1 MSVNPETMF
10 SDQQLAFVDIETTG
24 SRITR
29 DRITEIAIVYT
40 EAGQQQPQIFHTLLN
55 PNTIIPTFIQT
66 FTGISNQM
74 VREAPQ
80 FNDEIAD
87 QLTAIFKKR
96 IFIAHNVRFDYGFIK
111 AAFKRLGRTFHPQQL
126 CTVKLSRQ
134 LYPEHRHHGL
144 DKIIARHHIDMQNRH
159 RAFADARAIYDFW
172 QQLKHNFP
180 AEVLYQACKTIM
192 QRPSLP
198 AYLNSDA
205 MNNISD
211 DYGVY
216 LIYGDNDLPL
226 YIGKSKQV
234 KTRLLSHFGQ
244 DVHNSKEMSL
254 SQQAK
259 KIDVIPCSGEL
270 DALLTESAQIKQCQ
284 PILNR
289 RLRQQKD
296 LFSFQLSANAYGYH
310 TLTIVPMRYVQFN
323 QQQRYYGLFHSK
335 SNAQKAIKNTINNTD
350 LCLQTLGIE
359 KGSSNRPCFR
369 HQLHQCSGAC
379 VKKITADMH
388 NLKLALALQKIKL
401 AVWPFANYA
410 YVKER
415 HKYHI
420 FHHWIYLGS
429 ASNADELHTILSQ
442 PQGQLDRDVY
452 QIIQQHKHHLQA
464 LNPAHVCLG

>member
-1 MSVNPETMF
+1 ML

-24 SRITR
+24 GRTTS
-29 DRITEIAIVYT
+29 DRITEIAVVYT
-40 EAGQQQPQIFHTLLN
+40 EVGQQQPQVFHTLLN
-55 PNTIIPTFIQT
+55 PNTSIPPFIQAL
-66 FTGISNQM
+66 TGISNQM
-74 VREAPQ
+74 VEQAPH

-87 QLTAIFKKR
+87 QLSAIFKGR
-96 IFIAHNVRFDYGFIK
+96 IFAAHNVRFDYGFIK
-111 AAFKRLGRTFHPQQL
+111 AAFKRLGRTFNPQQL

-134 LYPEHRHHGL
+134 LYPEHKHHGL
-144 DKIIARHHIDMQNRH
+144 DKIIARHNIDMHNRH

-180 AEVLYQACKTIM
+180 ADILHQACKTIM

-198 AYLNSDA
+198 AHLNNDILK
-205 MNNISD
+205 NISD

-270 DALLTESAQIKQCQ
+270 DALLTESAQIKQRQ

-289 RLRQQKD
+289 RLRRQKD
-296 LFSFQLSANAYGYH
+296 LFSFQLSTNTHGYD
-310 TLTIVPMRYVQFN
+310 TLNIVPMHQVQFN

-335 SNAQKAIKNTINNTD
+335 SDAQKAIKNTISNTD

-379 VKKITADMH
+379 INKITATTH

-401 AVWPFANYA
+401 ADWPFTSYA
-410 YVKER
+410 YIKEQQ
-415 HKYHI
+415 KYHI
-420 FHHWIYLGS
+420 FHQWIYLGS
-429 ASNADELHTILSQ
+429 ASNNDQLHTILSQ
-442 PQGQLDRDVY
+442 PQGQLDRDIY
-452 QIIQQHKHHLQA
+452 QIIQQHKHRLQA
-464 LNPAHVCLG
+464 LNPTHVCPD

>member
-1 MSVNPETMF
+1 MF

-24 SRITR
+24 GRATR
-29 DRITEIAIVYT
+29 DRITEIAVVYT
-40 EAGQQQPQIFHTLLN
+40 EAGQQQPQVFQTLIN
-55 PNTIIPTFIQT
+55 PNTIIPAFIQT
-66 FTGISNQM
+66 LTGITNQM
-74 VREAPQ
+74 VQQAPI
-80 FNDEIAD
+80 FDNEIAD
-87 QLTAIFKKR
+87 QLTTIFRNR
-96 IFIAHNVRFDYGFIK
+96 IFVAHNVRFDYGFIK
-111 AAFKRLGRTFHPQQL
+111 AAFKRLGRTFNPQQL

-134 LYPEHRHHGL
+134 LYPQHKYHGL
-144 DKIIARHHIDMQNRH
+144 DKIIARHNIDMHNRH

-180 AEVLYQACKTIM
+180 AETLHQVCKNIM

-198 AYLNSDA
+198 AHLDNDA
-205 MNNISD
+205 LKNISD

-234 KTRLLSHFGQ
+234 KTRLMSHFSK

-270 DALLTESAQIKQCQ
+270 DALLTESAEIKQRQ

-289 RLRQQKD
+289 HLRRKKD
-296 LFSFQLSANAYGYH
+296 LFSFRLSTNSHGYH
-310 TLTIVPMRYVQFN
+310 TLSIVSMHQVQFN
-323 QQQRYYGLFHSK
+323 QHQQYFGLYHSK
-335 SNAQKAIKNTINNTD
+335 SDAQKTIKNTINNTD

-379 VKKITADMH
+379 VNKISADMH

-401 AVWPFANYA
+401 ATWPFNSYA
-410 YVKER
+410 YVKEQ

-420 FHHWIYLGS
+420 FLHWVYLGS
-429 ASNADELHTILSQ
+429 ASNADDLQAILSQ

-452 QIIQQHKHHLQA
+452 QIIKQHKHRLQA
-464 LNPAHVCLG
+464 LDPAHVCLD

>member
-1 MSVNPETMF
+1 ML

-24 SRITR
+24 GRTTS
-29 DRITEIAIVYT
+29 DRITEIAVVYT
-40 EAGQQQPQIFHTLLN
+40 EAGQQQPQVFHTLLN
-55 PNTIIPTFIQT
+55 PNTSIPPFIQAL
-66 FTGISNQM
+66 TGISNQM
-74 VREAPQ
+74 VEQAPH

-87 QLTAIFKKR
+87 QLSAIFKGR
-96 IFIAHNVRFDYGFIK
+96 IFAAHNVRFDYGFIK
-111 AAFKRLGRTFHPQQL
+111 AAFKRLGRTFNTQQL

-134 LYPEHRHHGL
+134 LYPEHKHHGL
-144 DKIIARHHIDMQNRH
+144 DKIIARHNIDMHNRH

-180 AEVLYQACKTIM
+180 ADILHQACKTIM

-198 AYLNSDA
+198 AHLNNDILK
-205 MNNISD
+205 NISD

-270 DALLTESAQIKQCQ
+270 DALLTESAQIKQRQ

-289 RLRQQKD
+289 RLRRQKD
-296 LFSFQLSANAYGYH
+296 LFSFQLSTNTHGYD
-310 TLTIVPMRYVQFN
+310 TLNIVPMHHVHFN

-335 SNAQKAIKNTINNTD
+335 SDAQKAIKSTISNTD

-359 KGSSNRPCFR
+359 KGSNNRPCFR

-379 VKKITADMH
+379 INKITATTH

-401 AVWPFANYA
+401 ADWPFTSYA
-410 YVKER
+410 YIKEQQ
-415 HKYHI
+415 KYHI
-420 FHHWIYLGS
+420 FHQWIYLGS
-429 ASNADELHTILSQ
+429 ASNNDQLHTILSQ

-452 QIIQQHKHHLQA
+452 QIIQQHKHRLQA
-464 LNPAHVCLG
+464 LNPTHVCPD

>member
-1 MSVNPETMF
+1 ML

-24 SRITR
+24 GRTTS
-29 DRITEIAIVYT
+29 DRITEIAVVYT
-40 EAGQQQPQIFHTLLN
+40 EVGQQQPQVFHTLLN
-55 PNTIIPTFIQT
+55 PNTSIPPFIQAL
-66 FTGISNQM
+66 TGISNQM
-74 VREAPQ
+74 VEQAPH

-87 QLTAIFKKR
+87 QLSAIFKGR
-96 IFIAHNVRFDYGFIK
+96 IFAAHNVRFDYGFIK
-111 AAFKRLGRTFHPQQL
+111 AAFKRLGRTFNPQQL

-134 LYPEHRHHGL
+134 LYPEHKHHGL
-144 DKIIARHHIDMQNRH
+144 DKIIARHNIDMHNRH

-180 AEVLYQACKTIM
+180 ADILHQACKTIM

-198 AYLNSDA
+198 AHLNNDILK
-205 MNNISD
+205 NISD

-234 KTRLLSHFGQ
+234 KTRLLSHFSQ

-270 DALLTESAQIKQCQ
+270 DALLTESAQIKQRQ

-289 RLRQQKD
+289 RLRRQKD
-296 LFSFQLSANAYGYH
+296 LFSFQLSTNTHGYD
-310 TLTIVPMRYVQFN
+310 TLNIVPMHQVQFN

-335 SNAQKAIKNTINNTD
+335 SDAQKAIKSTISNTD

-379 VKKITADMH
+379 INKITATTH

-401 AVWPFANYA
+401 ADWPFTSYA
-410 YVKER
+410 YIKEQQ
-415 HKYHI
+415 KYHI
-420 FHHWIYLGS
+420 FHQWIYLGS
-429 ASNADELHTILSQ
+429 ASNNDQLHTILSQ
-442 PQGQLDRDVY
+442 PQGLLDRDIY
-452 QIIQQHKHHLQA
+452 QIIQQHKHRLQA
-464 LNPAHVCLG
+464 LNPTHVCPD

>member
-1 MSVNPETMF
+1 ML

-24 SRITR
+24 GRTTS
-29 DRITEIAIVYT
+29 DRITEIAVVYT

-55 PNTIIPTFIQT
+55 PNTSIPPFIQAL
-66 FTGISNQM
+66 TGISNQM
-74 VREAPQ
+74 VEQAPH

-87 QLTAIFKKR
+87 QLSAIFKGR
-96 IFIAHNVRFDYGFIK
+96 IFAAHNVRFDYGFIK
-111 AAFKRLGRTFHPQQL
+111 AAFKRLGRTFNPQQL

-134 LYPEHRHHGL
+134 LYPEHKHHGL
-144 DKIIARHHIDMQNRH
+144 DKIIARHNIDMHNRH

-180 AEVLYQACKTIM
+180 ADILHQACKTIM

-198 AYLNSDA
+198 AHLNNDILK
-205 MNNISD
+205 NISD

-270 DALLTESAQIKQCQ
+270 DALLTESAQIKQRQ

-289 RLRQQKD
+289 RLRRQKD
-296 LFSFQLSANAYGYH
+296 LFSFQLSTNTHGYD
-310 TLTIVPMRYVQFN
+310 TLNIVPMHQVQFN

-335 SNAQKAIKNTINNTD
+335 SDAQKAIKSTISNTD

-379 VKKITADMH
+379 INKITATTH

-401 AVWPFANYA
+401 ADWPFTSYA
-410 YVKER
+410 YIKEQQ
-415 HKYHI
+415 KYHI
-420 FHHWIYLGS
+420 FHQWIYLGS
-429 ASNADELHTILSQ
+429 ASNNDQLHTILSQ
-442 PQGQLDRDVY
+442 PQGQLDRDIY
-452 QIIQQHKHHLQA
+452 QIIQQHKHRLQA
-464 LNPAHVCLG
+464 LNPTHVCPD

>member
-1 MSVNPETMF
+1 ML

-24 SRITR
+24 GRTTS
-29 DRITEIAIVYT
+29 DRITEIAVVYT
-40 EAGQQQPQIFHTLLN
+40 EAGQQQPQVFHTLLN
-55 PNTIIPTFIQT
+55 PNTSIPPFIQAL
-66 FTGISNQM
+66 TGISNQM
-74 VREAPQ
+74 VEQAPH

-87 QLTAIFKKR
+87 QLSAIFKGR
-96 IFIAHNVRFDYGFIK
+96 IFAAHNVRFDYGFIK
-111 AAFKRLGRTFHPQQL
+111 AAFKRLGRTFNPQQL

-134 LYPEHRHHGL
+134 LYPEHKHHGL
-144 DKIIARHHIDMQNRH
+144 DKIIARHNIDMHNRH

-180 AEVLYQACKTIM
+180 ADILHQACKTIM

-198 AYLNSDA
+198 THLNNDILK
-205 MNNISD
+205 NISD

-270 DALLTESAQIKQCQ
+270 DALLTESAQIKQRQ

-289 RLRQQKD
+289 RLRRQKD
-296 LFSFQLSANAYGYH
+296 LFSFQISTNTHGYD
-310 TLTIVPMRYVQFN
+310 TLNIVPMHHVQFN

-335 SNAQKAIKNTINNTD
+335 SDAQKAIKSIISNTD

-379 VKKITADMH
+379 INKITATTH

-401 AVWPFANYA
+401 ADWPFTSYA
-410 YVKER
+410 YIKEQQ
-415 HKYHI
+415 KYHI
-420 FHHWIYLGS
+420 FHQWIYLGS
-429 ASNADELHTILSQ
+429 ASNNDQLHTILSQ
-442 PQGQLDRDVY
+442 PQGQLDRDIY
-452 QIIQQHKHHLQA
+452 QIIQQHKHRLQA
-464 LNPAHVCLG
+464 LNPTHVCPD

>member
-1 MSVNPETMF
+1 ML

-24 SRITR
+24 GRTTS
-29 DRITEIAIVYT
+29 DRITEIAVVYT
-40 EAGQQQPQIFHTLLN
+40 EAGQQQPQVFHTLLN
-55 PNTIIPTFIQT
+55 PNTSIPPFIQAL
-66 FTGISNQM
+66 TGISNQM
-74 VREAPQ
+74 VEQAPH

-87 QLTAIFKKR
+87 QLSAIFKGR
-96 IFIAHNVRFDYGFIK
+96 IFAAHNVRFDYGFIK
-111 AAFKRLGRTFHPQQL
+111 AAFKRLGRTFNTQQL

-134 LYPEHRHHGL
+134 LYPEHKHHGL
-144 DKIIARHHIDMQNRH
+144 DKIIGRHNIDMHNRH

-180 AEVLYQACKTIM
+180 ADILHQACKTIM

-198 AYLNSDA
+198 AHLNNDILK
-205 MNNISD
+205 NISD

-270 DALLTESAQIKQCQ
+270 DALLTESAQIKQRQ

-289 RLRQQKD
+289 RLRRQKD
-296 LFSFQLSANAYGYH
+296 LFSFQLSTNTHGYD
-310 TLTIVPMRYVQFN
+310 TLNIVPMHHVHFN

-335 SNAQKAIKNTINNTD
+335 SDAQKAIKSTISNTD

-359 KGSSNRPCFR
+359 KGSNNRPCFR

-379 VKKITADMH
+379 INKITATTH

-401 AVWPFANYA
+401 ADWPFTSYA
-410 YVKER
+410 YIKEQQ
-415 HKYHI
+415 KYHI
-420 FHHWIYLGS
+420 FHQWIYLGS
-429 ASNADELHTILSQ
+429 ASNNDQLHTILSQ

-452 QIIQQHKHHLQA
+452 QIIQQHKHRLQA
-464 LNPAHVCLG
+464 LNPTHVCPD

>member
-1 MSVNPETMF
+1 ML
-10 SDQQLAFVDIETTG
+10 SDQQFAFVDIETTG
-24 SRITR
+24 GRTTS
-29 DRITEIAIVYT
+29 DRITEIAVVYT
-40 EAGQQQPQIFHTLLN
+40 EAGQQQPQVFHTLLN
-55 PNTIIPTFIQT
+55 PNTSIPPFIQAL
-66 FTGISNQM
+66 TGISNQM
-74 VREAPQ
+74 VEQAPH

-87 QLTAIFKKR
+87 QLSAIFKGR
-96 IFIAHNVRFDYGFIK
+96 IFAAHNVRFDYGFIK
-111 AAFKRLGRTFHPQQL
+111 AAFKRLGRTFNPQQL

-134 LYPEHRHHGL
+134 LYPEHKHHGL
-144 DKIIARHHIDMQNRH
+144 DKIIARHNIDMHNRH

-180 AEVLYQACKTIM
+180 ADILYQACKTIM

-198 AYLNSDA
+198 AHLNNDILK
-205 MNNISD
+205 NISD

-270 DALLTESAQIKQCQ
+270 DALLTESAQIKQRQ

-289 RLRQQKD
+289 RLRRQKD
-296 LFSFQLSANAYGYH
+296 LFSFQLSTNTHGYD
-310 TLTIVPMRYVQFN
+310 TLNIVPMHQVQFN

-335 SNAQKAIKNTINNTD
+335 SDAQKAIKNTISNTD

-379 VKKITADMH
+379 INKITATTH

-401 AVWPFANYA
+401 ADWPFTSYA
-410 YVKER
+410 YIKEQQ
-415 HKYHI
+415 KYHI
-420 FHHWIYLGS
+420 FHQWIYLGS
-429 ASNADELHTILSQ
+429 ASNNDQLHTILSQ
-442 PQGQLDRDVY
+442 PQGQLDRDIY
-452 QIIQQHKHHLQA
+452 QIIQQHKHRLQA
-464 LNPAHVCLG
+464 LNPTHVCPD

>member
-1 MSVNPETMF
+1 MF

-24 SRITR
+24 GRATR
-29 DRITEIAIVYT
+29 DRITEIAVVYT
-40 EAGQQQPQIFHTLLN
+40 EAGQQQPQLFHTLLN
-55 PNTIIPTFIQT
+55 PGINISPFIQAL
-66 FTGISNQM
+66 TGISNQM
-74 VREAPQ
+74 VQQAPC

-87 QLTAIFKKR
+87 QLAAIFKDR
-96 IFIAHNVRFDYGFIK
+96 IFVAHNVRFDYGFIK
-111 AAFKRLGRTFHPQQL
+111 AAFKRLGKTFNPQQL

-134 LYPEHRHHGL
+134 LYPEHKHHGL
-144 DKIIARHHIDMQNRH
+144 DKIIARHNIDMHNRH

-180 AEVLYQACKTIM
+180 ADTLHQVCKTIM

-198 AYLNSDA
+198 AHLNSDILK
-205 MNNISD
+205 NIRD

-226 YIGKSKQV
+226 YIGKSKRV
-234 KTRLLSHFGQ
+234 KTRLLSHFSQ

-270 DALLTESAQIKQCQ
+270 DALLTESAQIKQQQ

-289 RLRQQKD
+289 RLRRKKD
-296 LFSFQLSANAYGYH
+296 LFSFQLSTNAHGYH
-310 TLTIVPMRYVQFN
+310 TLKIVTMRHVQFS
-323 QQQRYYGLFHSK
+323 QQHHYYGLFHTK
-335 SNAQKAIKNTINNTD
+335 SDAHKAIKSTIHKTD

-379 VKKITADMH
+379 VNKITADMH
-388 NLKLALALQKIKL
+388 NLKLALALQNIKL
-401 AVWPFANYA
+401 TAWPFNHYA
-410 YVKER
+410 YVQER
-415 HKYHI
+415 QKYHI
-420 FHHWIYLGS
+420 FHHWVYLGS
-429 ASNADELHTILSQ
+429 ASNADELHTILNQ

-452 QIIQQHKHHLQA
+452 QIIKQHKHRLQA
-464 LNPAHVCLG
+464 LDHTYVCPD

>member
-1 MSVNPETMF
+1 ML

-24 SRITR
+24 GRTTS
-29 DRITEIAIVYT
+29 DRITEIAVVYT
-40 EAGQQQPQIFHTLLN
+40 EAGQQQPQVFHTLLN
-55 PNTIIPTFIQT
+55 PNTSIPPFIQAL
-66 FTGISNQM
+66 TGISNQM
-74 VREAPQ
+74 VEQAPH

-87 QLTAIFKKR
+87 QLSAIFKGR
-96 IFIAHNVRFDYGFIK
+96 IFAAHNVRFDYGFIK
-111 AAFKRLGRTFHPQQL
+111 AAFKRLGRTFNPQQL

-134 LYPEHRHHGL
+134 LYPEHKHHGL
-144 DKIIARHHIDMQNRH
+144 DKIIARHNIDMHNRH

-180 AEVLYQACKTIM
+180 ADILHQACKTIM

-198 AYLNSDA
+198 AHLNNDILK
-205 MNNISD
+205 NISD

-270 DALLTESAQIKQCQ
+270 DALLTESAQIKQRQ

-289 RLRQQKD
+289 RLRRQKD
-296 LFSFQLSANAYGYH
+296 LFSFQISTNTHGYD
-310 TLTIVPMRYVQFN
+310 TLNIVPMHHVQFN

-335 SNAQKAIKNTINNTD
+335 SDAQKAIKSIISNTD

-379 VKKITADMH
+379 INKITATTH

-401 AVWPFANYA
+401 ADWPFTSYA
-410 YVKER
+410 YIKEQQ
-415 HKYHI
+415 KYHI
-420 FHHWIYLGS
+420 FHQWIYLGS
-429 ASNADELHTILSQ
+429 ASNNDQLHTILSQ
-442 PQGQLDRDVY
+442 PQGQLDRDIY
-452 QIIQQHKHHLQA
+452 QIIQQHKHRLQA
-464 LNPAHVCLG
+464 LNPTHVCPD

>member
-1 MSVNPETMF
+1 ML

-24 SRITR
+24 GRTTS
-29 DRITEIAIVYT
+29 DRITEIAVVYT
-40 EAGQQQPQIFHTLLN
+40 EVGQQQPQVFHTLLN
-55 PNTIIPTFIQT
+55 PNTSIPPFIQAL
-66 FTGISNQM
+66 TGISNQM
-74 VREAPQ
+74 VEQAPH

-87 QLTAIFKKR
+87 QLSAIFKGR
-96 IFIAHNVRFDYGFIK
+96 IFAAHNVRFDYGFIK
-111 AAFKRLGRTFHPQQL
+111 AAFKRLGRTFNPQQL

-134 LYPEHRHHGL
+134 LYPEHKHHGL
-144 DKIIARHHIDMQNRH
+144 DKIIARHNIDMHNRH

-180 AEVLYQACKTIM
+180 ADILHQACKTIM

-198 AYLNSDA
+198 AHLNNDILK
-205 MNNISD
+205 NISD

-270 DALLTESAQIKQCQ
+270 DALLTESAQIKQRQ

-289 RLRQQKD
+289 RLRRQKD
-296 LFSFQLSANAYGYH
+296 LFSFQLSTNTHGYD
-310 TLTIVPMRYVQFN
+310 TLNIVPMHHVQFN

-335 SNAQKAIKNTINNTD
+335 SDAQKAIKNTISNTD

-379 VKKITADMH
+379 INKITATTH

-401 AVWPFANYA
+401 ADWPFTSYA
-410 YVKER
+410 YIKEQQ
-415 HKYHI
+415 KYHI
-420 FHHWIYLGS
+420 FHQWIYLGS
-429 ASNADELHTILSQ
+429 ASNNDQLHTILSQ
-442 PQGQLDRDVY
+442 PQGQLDRDIY
-452 QIIQQHKHHLQA
+452 QIIQQHKHRLQA
-464 LNPAHVCLG
+464 LNPTHVCPD

>member
-1 MSVNPETMF
+1 ML

-24 SRITR
+24 GRTTS
-29 DRITEIAIVYT
+29 DRITEIAVVYT
-40 EAGQQQPQIFHTLLN
+40 EAGQQQPQVFHTLLN
-55 PNTIIPTFIQT
+55 PNTSIPPFIQAL
-66 FTGISNQM
+66 TGISNQM
-74 VREAPQ
+74 VEQAPH

-87 QLTAIFKKR
+87 QLSAIFKGR
-96 IFIAHNVRFDYGFIK
+96 IFAAHNVRFDYGFIK
-111 AAFKRLGRTFHPQQL
+111 AAFKRLGRTFNPQQL

-134 LYPEHRHHGL
+134 LYPEHKHHGL
-144 DKIIARHHIDMQNRH
+144 DKIIARHNIDMHNRH

-180 AEVLYQACKTIM
+180 TDILYQACKTIM

-198 AYLNSDA
+198 AHLNNDILK
-205 MNNISD
+205 NISD

-270 DALLTESAQIKQCQ
+270 DALLTESAQIKQRQ

-289 RLRQQKD
+289 RLRRQKD
-296 LFSFQLSANAYGYH
+296 LFSFQLSTNTHGYD
-310 TLTIVPMRYVQFN
+310 TLNIVPMHQVQFN

-335 SNAQKAIKNTINNTD
+335 SDAQKAIKNTISNTD

-379 VKKITADMH
+379 INKITATTH

-401 AVWPFANYA
+401 ADWPFTSYA
-410 YVKER
+410 YIKEQQ
-415 HKYHI
+415 KYHI
-420 FHHWIYLGS
+420 FHQWIYLGS
-429 ASNADELHTILSQ
+429 ASNNDQLHTILSQ
-442 PQGQLDRDVY
+442 PQGQLDRDIY
-452 QIIQQHKHHLQA
+452 QIIQQHKHRLQA
-464 LNPAHVCLG
+464 LNPTHVCPD

>member
-1 MSVNPETMF
+1 ML

-24 SRITR
+24 GRTTS
-29 DRITEIAIVYT
+29 DRITEIAVVYT
-40 EAGQQQPQIFHTLLN
+40 EAGQQQPQVFHTLLN
-55 PNTIIPTFIQT
+55 PNTSIPPFIQAL
-66 FTGISNQM
+66 TGISNQM
-74 VREAPQ
+74 VEQAPH

-87 QLTAIFKKR
+87 QLSAIFKGR
-96 IFIAHNVRFDYGFIK
+96 IFAAHNVRFDYGFIK
-111 AAFKRLGRTFHPQQL
+111 AAFKRLGRTFNPQQL

-134 LYPEHRHHGL
+134 LYPEHKHHGL
-144 DKIIARHHIDMQNRH
+144 DKIIARHNIDMHNRH

-180 AEVLYQACKTIM
+180 ADILHQACKTIM

-198 AYLNSDA
+198 THLNNDILK
-205 MNNISD
+205 NISD

-270 DALLTESAQIKQCQ
+270 DALLTESAQIKQRQ

-289 RLRQQKD
+289 RLRRQKD
-296 LFSFQLSANAYGYH
+296 LFSFQLSTNTHGYD
-310 TLTIVPMRYVQFN
+310 TLNIVPMHHVQFN

-335 SNAQKAIKNTINNTD
+335 SDAQKAIKSTISNTD

-379 VKKITADMH
+379 INKITATTH

-401 AVWPFANYA
+401 ADWPFTSYA
-410 YVKER
+410 YIKEQQ
-415 HKYHI
+415 KYHI
-420 FHHWIYLGS
+420 FHQWIYLGS
-429 ASNADELHTILSQ
+429 ANNNDQLHTILSQ
-442 PQGQLDRDVY
+442 PQGQLDRDIY
-452 QIIQQHKHHLQA
+452 QIIQQHKHRLQA
-464 LNPAHVCLG
+464 LNPTHVCPD

>member
-1 MSVNPETMF
+1 ML

-24 SRITR
+24 GRTTS
-29 DRITEIAIVYT
+29 DRITEIAVVYT

-55 PNTIIPTFIQT
+55 PNTSIPPFIQAL
-66 FTGISNQM
+66 TGISNQM
-74 VREAPQ
+74 VEQAPH

-87 QLTAIFKKR
+87 QLSAIFKGR
-96 IFIAHNVRFDYGFIK
+96 IFAAHNVRFDYGFIK
-111 AAFKRLGRTFHPQQL
+111 AAFKRLGRTFNPQQL

-134 LYPEHRHHGL
+134 LYPEHKHHGL
-144 DKIIARHHIDMQNRH
+144 DKIIARHNIDMHNRH

-180 AEVLYQACKTIM
+180 ADILHQACKTIM

-198 AYLNSDA
+198 AHLNNDILK
-205 MNNISD
+205 NISD

-270 DALLTESAQIKQCQ
+270 DALLTESAQIKQRQ

-289 RLRQQKD
+289 RLRRQKD
-296 LFSFQLSANAYGYH
+296 LFSFQLSTNTHGYD
-310 TLTIVPMRYVQFN
+310 TLNIVPMHQVQFN

-335 SNAQKAIKNTINNTD
+335 SDAQKAIKSTISNTD

-379 VKKITADMH
+379 INKITATIH

-401 AVWPFANYA
+401 ADWPFTSYA
-410 YVKER
+410 YIKEQQ
-415 HKYHI
+415 KYHI
-420 FHHWIYLGS
+420 FHQWIYLGS
-429 ASNADELHTILSQ
+429 ARNNDQLHTILSQ
-442 PQGQLDRDVY
+442 PQGQLDRDIY
-452 QIIQQHKHHLQA
+452 QIIQQHKHRLQA
-464 LNPAHVCLG
+464 LNPTHVCPD

>member
-1 MSVNPETMF
+1 ML
-10 SDQQLAFVDIETTG
+10 SDQQLAFVDIKTTG
-24 SRITR
+24 GRTTS
-29 DRITEIAIVYT
+29 DRITEIAVVYT
-40 EAGQQQPQIFHTLLN
+40 EVGQQQPQVFHTLLN
-55 PNTIIPTFIQT
+55 PNTSIPPFIQAL
-66 FTGISNQM
+66 TGISNQM
-74 VREAPQ
+74 VEQAPH

-87 QLTAIFKKR
+87 QLSAIFKGR
-96 IFIAHNVRFDYGFIK
+96 IFAAHNVRFDYGFIK
-111 AAFKRLGRTFHPQQL
+111 AAFKRLGRTFNPQQL

-134 LYPEHRHHGL
+134 LYPEHKHHGL
-144 DKIIARHHIDMQNRH
+144 DKIIARHNIDMHNRH

-180 AEVLYQACKTIM
+180 ADILHQACKTIM

-198 AYLNSDA
+198 AHLNNDILK
-205 MNNISD
+205 NISD

-270 DALLTESAQIKQCQ
+270 DALLTESAQIKQRQ

-289 RLRQQKD
+289 RLRRQKD
-296 LFSFQLSANAYGYH
+296 LFSFQLSTNTHGYD
-310 TLTIVPMRYVQFN
+310 TLNIVPMHQVQFN

-335 SNAQKAIKNTINNTD
+335 SDAQKAIKSTISNTD

-379 VKKITADMH
+379 INKITATTH

-401 AVWPFANYA
+401 ADWPFTSYA
-410 YVKER
+410 YIKEQQ
-415 HKYHI
+415 KYHI
-420 FHHWIYLGS
+420 FHQWIYLGS
-429 ASNADELHTILSQ
+429 ASNNDQLHTILSQ
-442 PQGQLDRDVY
+442 PQGQLDRDIY
-452 QIIQQHKHHLQA
+452 QIIQQHKHRLQA
-464 LNPAHVCLG
+464 LNPTHVCPD

>member
-1 MSVNPETMF
+1 ML

-24 SRITR
+24 GRTTS
-29 DRITEIAIVYT
+29 DRITEIAVVYT
-40 EAGQQQPQIFHTLLN
+40 EAGQQQPQVFHTLLN
-55 PNTIIPTFIQT
+55 PNTSIPPFIQAL
-66 FTGISNQM
+66 TGISNQM
-74 VREAPQ
+74 VEQAPH
-80 FNDEIAD
+80 FNDKIAD
-87 QLTAIFKKR
+87 QLSAIFKGR
-96 IFIAHNVRFDYGFIK
+96 IFVAHNVRFDYGFIK
-111 AAFKRLGRTFHPQQL
+111 AAFKRLGRTFNPQQL

-134 LYPEHRHHGL
+134 LYPEHKHHGL
-144 DKIIARHHIDMQNRH
+144 DKIIARHNIDMHNRH

-172 QQLKHNFP
+172 QQLKHNFSTDI
-180 AEVLYQACKTIM
+180 LHQACKTIM

-198 AYLNSDA
+198 AHLNNDILK
-205 MNNISD
+205 NISD

-270 DALLTESAQIKQCQ
+270 DALLTESAQIKQRQ

-289 RLRQQKD
+289 RLRRQKD
-296 LFSFQLSANAYGYH
+296 LFSFQLSTNTHGYD
-310 TLTIVPMRYVQFN
+310 TLNIVPMNHVQFN

-335 SNAQKAIKNTINNTD
+335 SDAQKAIKSTISNTD

-359 KGSSNRPCFR
+359 KGSYNRPCFR

-379 VKKITADMH
+379 INKITATTH

-401 AVWPFANYA
+401 ADWPFTSYA
-410 YVKER
+410 YIKEQQ
-415 HKYHI
+415 KYHI
-420 FHHWIYLGS
+420 FHQWIYLGS
-429 ASNADELHTILSQ
+429 ASNNDQLHTILSQ
-442 PQGQLDRDVY
+442 PQGQLDRDIY
-452 QIIQQHKHHLQA
+452 QIIQQHKHRLQA
-464 LNPAHVCLG
+464 LNPTHVCPD

>member
-1 MSVNPETMF
+1 ML

-24 SRITR
+24 GRTTS
-29 DRITEIAIVYT
+29 DRITEIAVVYT
-40 EAGQQQPQIFHTLLN
+40 EAGQQQPQVFHTLLN
-55 PNTIIPTFIQT
+55 PNTSIPPFIQAL
-66 FTGISNQM
+66 TGISNQM
-74 VREAPQ
+74 VEQAPH

-87 QLTAIFKKR
+87 QLSAIFKGR
-96 IFIAHNVRFDYGFIK
+96 IFAAHNVRFDYGFIK
-111 AAFKRLGRTFHPQQL
+111 AAFKRLGRTFNTQQL

-134 LYPEHRHHGL
+134 LYPEHKHHGL
-144 DKIIARHHIDMQNRH
+144 DKIIARHNIDMHNRH

-180 AEVLYQACKTIM
+180 ADILHQACKTIM

-198 AYLNSDA
+198 AHLNNDILK
-205 MNNISD
+205 NISD

-270 DALLTESAQIKQCQ
+270 DALLTESAQIKQRQ

-289 RLRQQKD
+289 RLRRQKD
-296 LFSFQLSANAYGYH
+296 PFSFQLSTNTHGYD
-310 TLTIVPMRYVQFN
+310 TLNIVPMHHVHFN

-335 SNAQKAIKNTINNTD
+335 SDAQKAIKSTISNTD

-359 KGSSNRPCFR
+359 KGSNNRPCFR

-379 VKKITADMH
+379 INKITATTH

-401 AVWPFANYA
+401 ADWPFTSYA
-410 YVKER
+410 YIKEQQ
-415 HKYHI
+415 KYHI
-420 FHHWIYLGS
+420 FHQWIYLGS
-429 ASNADELHTILSQ
+429 ASNNDQLHTILSQ

-452 QIIQQHKHHLQA
+452 QIIQQHKHRLQA
-464 LNPAHVCLG
+464 LNPTHVCPD

>member
-1 MSVNPETMF
+1 ML

-24 SRITR
+24 GRTTS
-29 DRITEIAIVYT
+29 DRITEIAVVYT
-40 EAGQQQPQIFHTLLN
+40 EAGQQQPQVFHTLLN
-55 PNTIIPTFIQT
+55 PNTSIPPFIQT
-66 FTGISNQM
+66 LTGISNQM
-74 VREAPQ
+74 VEQAPH

-87 QLTAIFKKR
+87 QLSAIFKGR
-96 IFIAHNVRFDYGFIK
+96 IFAAHNVRFDYGFIK
-111 AAFKRLGRTFHPQQL
+111 AAFKRLGRTFNPQQL

-134 LYPEHRHHGL
+134 LYPEHKHHGL
-144 DKIIARHHIDMQNRH
+144 DKIIARHNIDMHNRH

-180 AEVLYQACKTIM
+180 ADILHQACKTIM

-198 AYLNSDA
+198 AHLNNDILK
-205 MNNISD
+205 NISD

-244 DVHNSKEMSL
+244 DVHNNKEMSL

-270 DALLTESAQIKQCQ
+270 DALLTESAQIKQRQ

-289 RLRQQKD
+289 RLRRQKD
-296 LFSFQLSANAYGYH
+296 LFSFQLSTNTHGYD
-310 TLTIVPMRYVQFN
+310 TLNIVPMHHVQFN

-335 SNAQKAIKNTINNTD
+335 SDAQKAIKNTISNTD

-379 VKKITADMH
+379 INKITATTH

-401 AVWPFANYA
+401 ADWPFTSYA
-410 YVKER
+410 YIKEQQ
-415 HKYHI
+415 KYHI
-420 FHHWIYLGS
+420 FHQWIYLGS
-429 ASNADELHTILSQ
+429 ASNNDQLHTILSQ
-442 PQGQLDRDVY
+442 PQGQLDRDIY
-452 QIIQQHKHHLQA
+452 QIIQQHKHRLQA
-464 LNPAHVCLG
+464 LNPTHVCPD

>member
-1 MSVNPETMF
+1 MF
-10 SDQQLAFVDIETTG
+10 PDQQLAFVDIETTG
-24 SRITR
+24 GRTTS
-29 DRITEIAIVYT
+29 DRITEIAVVYT
-40 EAGQQQPQIFHTLLN
+40 ESGQQQPQVFHTLLN
-55 PNTIIPTFIQT
+55 PNTSIPPFIQAL
-66 FTGISNQM
+66 TGISNQM
-74 VREAPQ
+74 VEQAPH

-87 QLTAIFKKR
+87 RLSVIFKER
-96 IFIAHNVRFDYGFIK
+96 IFVAHNVRFDYGFIK
-111 AAFKRLGRTFHPQQL
+111 AAFKRLGRTFNPQQL

-134 LYPEHRHHGL
+134 LYPEHKHHGL
-144 DKIIARHHIDMQNRH
+144 DKIIARHNIDMHNRH

-180 AEVLYQACKTIM
+180 ASTLHQACKTIM

-198 AYLNSDA
+198 AHLNNDVLK
-205 MNNISD
+205 NISD

-270 DALLTESAQIKQCQ
+270 DALLTESAQIKQRQ

-289 RLRQQKD
+289 RLRRQKD
-296 LFSFQLSANAYGYH
+296 LFSFQLSTNTHGYD
-310 TLTIVPMRYVQFN
+310 TLNIVSMRHVQFN

-335 SNAQKAIKNTINNTD
+335 SDAQKAIKSTISNTD

-359 KGSSNRPCFR
+359 KRSSNRPCFR

-379 VKKITADMH
+379 INKITATTH

-401 AVWPFANYA
+401 AAWPFTSYA
-410 YVKER
+410 YIKER
-415 HKYHI
+415 QKYHI
-420 FHHWIYLGS
+420 FHNWIYLGS
-429 ASNADELHTILSQ
+429 ASNSDELHTILSQ

-452 QIIQQHKHHLQA
+452 QIIQQHKHRLQA
-464 LNPAHVCLG
+464 LNPAHVCPD

>member
-1 MSVNPETMF
+1 ML

-24 SRITR
+24 GRTTS
-29 DRITEIAIVYT
+29 DRITEIAVVYT
-40 EAGQQQPQIFHTLLN
+40 EAGQQQPQVFHTLLN
-55 PNTIIPTFIQT
+55 PNTSIPPFIQAL
-66 FTGISNQM
+66 TGISNQM
-74 VREAPQ
+74 VEQAPH

-87 QLTAIFKKR
+87 QLSAIFKGR
-96 IFIAHNVRFDYGFIK
+96 IFAAHNVRFDYGFIK
-111 AAFKRLGRTFHPQQL
+111 AAFKRLGRTFNTQQL

-134 LYPEHRHHGL
+134 LYPEHKHHGL
-144 DKIIARHHIDMQNRH
+144 DKIIARHNIDMHNRH

-180 AEVLYQACKTIM
+180 ADILHQACKTIM
-192 QRPSLP
+192 RRPSLP
-198 AYLNSDA
+198 AHLN
-205 MNNISD
+205 NNILKNISD

-270 DALLTESAQIKQCQ
+270 DALLTESAQIKQRQ

-289 RLRQQKD
+289 RLRRQKD
-296 LFSFQLSANAYGYH
+296 LFSFQLSTNTHGYD
-310 TLTIVPMRYVQFN
+310 TLNIVPMHHVQFN

-335 SNAQKAIKNTINNTD
+335 SDAQKAIKSTISNTD

-359 KGSSNRPCFR
+359 KGSNNRPCFR

-379 VKKITADMH
+379 INKITATTH

-401 AVWPFANYA
+401 ADWPFTSYA
-410 YVKER
+410 YIKEQQ
-415 HKYHI
+415 KYHI
-420 FHHWIYLGS
+420 FHQWIYLGS
-429 ASNADELHTILSQ
+429 ASNNDQLHTILSQ

-452 QIIQQHKHHLQA
+452 QIIQQHKHRLQA
-464 LNPAHVCLG
+464 LNPTHVCPD

>member
-1 MSVNPETMF
+1 ML

-24 SRITR
+24 GRTTS
-29 DRITEIAIVYT
+29 DRITEIAVVYT
-40 EAGQQQPQIFHTLLN
+40 EAGQQQPQVFHTLLN
-55 PNTIIPTFIQT
+55 PNTSIPPFIQAL
-66 FTGISNQM
+66 TGISNQM
-74 VREAPQ
+74 VEQAPH

-87 QLTAIFKKR
+87 QLSAIFKGR
-96 IFIAHNVRFDYGFIK
+96 IFAAHNVRFDYGFIK
-111 AAFKRLGRTFHPQQL
+111 AAFKRLGRTFNPQQL

-134 LYPEHRHHGL
+134 LYPEHKHHGL
-144 DKIIARHHIDMQNRH
+144 DKIIARHNIDMHNRH

-180 AEVLYQACKTIM
+180 ADILHQACKTIM

-198 AYLNSDA
+198 AHLNNDILK
-205 MNNISD
+205 NISD

-234 KTRLLSHFGQ
+234 KTRLLNHFGQ

-270 DALLTESAQIKQCQ
+270 DALLTESAQIKQRQ

-289 RLRQQKD
+289 RLRRQKD
-296 LFSFQLSANAYGYH
+296 LFSFQLSTNTHGYD
-310 TLTIVPMRYVQFN
+310 TLNIVPMHHVQFN

-335 SNAQKAIKNTINNTD
+335 SDAQKAIKNTISNTD

-379 VKKITADMH
+379 INKITATTH

-401 AVWPFANYA
+401 ADWPFTSYA
-410 YVKER
+410 YIKEQQ
-415 HKYHI
+415 KYHI
-420 FHHWIYLGS
+420 FHQWIYLGS
-429 ASNADELHTILSQ
+429 ASNNDQLHTILSQ
-442 PQGQLDRDVY
+442 PQGQLDRDIY
-452 QIIQQHKHHLQA
+452 QIIQQHKHRLQA
-464 LNPAHVCLG
+464 LNPTHVCPD

>member
-1 MSVNPETMF
+1 ML

-24 SRITR
+24 GRTTS
-29 DRITEIAIVYT
+29 DRITEIAVVYT

-55 PNTIIPTFIQT
+55 PNTSIPPFIQAL
-66 FTGISNQM
+66 TGISNQM
-74 VREAPQ
+74 VEQAPH

-87 QLTAIFKKR
+87 QLSAIFKGR
-96 IFIAHNVRFDYGFIK
+96 IFAAHNVRFDYGFIK
-111 AAFKRLGRTFHPQQL
+111 AAFKRLGRTFNPQQL

-134 LYPEHRHHGL
+134 LYPEHKHHGL
-144 DKIIARHHIDMQNRH
+144 DKIIARHNIDMHNRH

-180 AEVLYQACKTIM
+180 ADILHQACKTIM

-198 AYLNSDA
+198 AHLNNDILK
-205 MNNISD
+205 NISD

-270 DALLTESAQIKQCQ
+270 DALLTESAQIKQRQ

-289 RLRQQKD
+289 RLRRQKD
-296 LFSFQLSANAYGYH
+296 LFSFQLSTNTHGYD
-310 TLTIVPMRYVQFN
+310 TLNIVPMHQVQFN

-335 SNAQKAIKNTINNTD
+335 SDAQKAIKNTISNTD

-379 VKKITADMH
+379 INKITATTH

-401 AVWPFANYA
+401 ADWPFTSYA
-410 YVKER
+410 YIKEQQ
-415 HKYHI
+415 KYHI
-420 FHHWIYLGS
+420 FHQWIYLGS
-429 ASNADELHTILSQ
+429 ASNNDQLHTILSQ
-442 PQGQLDRDVY
+442 PQGQLDRDIY
-452 QIIQQHKHHLQA
+452 QIIQQHKHRLQA
-464 LNPAHVCLG
+464 LNPTHVCPD

>member
-1 MSVNPETMF
+1 ML

-24 SRITR
+24 GRTTS
-29 DRITEIAIVYT
+29 DRITEIAVVYT
-40 EAGQQQPQIFHTLLN
+40 EVGQQQPQVFHTLLN
-55 PNTIIPTFIQT
+55 PNTSIPPFIQAL
-66 FTGISNQM
+66 TGISNQM
-74 VREAPQ
+74 VEQAPH

-87 QLTAIFKKR
+87 QLSAIFKGR
-96 IFIAHNVRFDYGFIK
+96 IFAAHNVRFDYGFIK
-111 AAFKRLGRTFHPQQL
+111 AAFKRLGRTFNPQQL

-134 LYPEHRHHGL
+134 LYPEHKHHGL
-144 DKIIARHHIDMQNRH
+144 DKIIARHNIDMHNRH

-180 AEVLYQACKTIM
+180 ADILYQACKTIM

-198 AYLNSDA
+198 AHLNNDILK
-205 MNNISD
+205 NISD

-270 DALLTESAQIKQCQ
+270 DALLTESAQIKQRQ

-289 RLRQQKD
+289 RLRRQKD
-296 LFSFQLSANAYGYH
+296 LFSFQLSTNTHGYD
-310 TLTIVPMRYVQFN
+310 TLNIVPMHQVQFN

-335 SNAQKAIKNTINNTD
+335 SDAQKAIKNTISNTD

-379 VKKITADMH
+379 INKITATTH

-401 AVWPFANYA
+401 ADWPFTSYA
-410 YVKER
+410 YIKEQQ
-415 HKYHI
+415 KYHI
-420 FHHWIYLGS
+420 FHQWIYLGS
-429 ASNADELHTILSQ
+429 ASNNDQLHTILSQ
-442 PQGQLDRDVY
+442 PQGQLDRDIY
-452 QIIQQHKHHLQA
+452 QIIQQHKHRLQA
-464 LNPAHVCLG
+464 LNPTHVCPD

>member
-1 MSVNPETMF
+1 ML

-24 SRITR
+24 GRTTS
-29 DRITEIAIVYT
+29 DRITEIAVVYT
-40 EAGQQQPQIFHTLLN
+40 EAGQQQPQVFHTLLN
-55 PNTIIPTFIQT
+55 PNTSIPPFIQAL
-66 FTGISNQM
+66 TGISNQM
-74 VREAPQ
+74 VEQAPH

-87 QLTAIFKKR
+87 QLSAIFKGR
-96 IFIAHNVRFDYGFIK
+96 IFAAHNVRFDYGFIK
-111 AAFKRLGRTFHPQQL
+111 AAFKRLGRTFNTQQL

-134 LYPEHRHHGL
+134 LYPEHKHHGL
-144 DKIIARHHIDMQNRH
+144 DKIIARHNIDMHNRH

-180 AEVLYQACKTIM
+180 ADILHQACKTIM

-198 AYLNSDA
+198 AHLNNDILK
-205 MNNISD
+205 NISD

-270 DALLTESAQIKQCQ
+270 DALLTESAQIKQRQ

-289 RLRQQKD
+289 RLRRQKD
-296 LFSFQLSANAYGYH
+296 LFSFQLSTNTHGYD
-310 TLTIVPMRYVQFN
+310 TLNIVPMHHVQFN

-335 SNAQKAIKNTINNTD
+335 SDAQKAIKSTISNTD

-359 KGSSNRPCFR
+359 KGSNNRPCFR

-379 VKKITADMH
+379 INKITATTH

-401 AVWPFANYA
+401 ADWPFTSYA
-410 YVKER
+410 YIKEQQ
-415 HKYHI
+415 KYHI
-420 FHHWIYLGS
+420 FHQWIYLGS
-429 ASNADELHTILSQ
+429 ASNNDQLHTILSQ

-452 QIIQQHKHHLQA
+452 QIIQQHKHRLQA
-464 LNPAHVCLG
+464 LNPTHVCPD

>member
-1 MSVNPETMF
+1 MLL
-10 SDQQLAFVDIETTG
+10 DQQLAFVDIETTG
-24 SRITR
+24 GRTTS
-29 DRITEIAIVYT
+29 DRITEIAVVYT
-40 EAGQQQPQIFHTLLN
+40 EAGQQQPQVFHTLLN
-55 PNTIIPTFIQT
+55 PNTSIPPFIQAL
-66 FTGISNQM
+66 TGISNQM
-74 VREAPQ
+74 VEQAPH

-87 QLTAIFKKR
+87 QLSAIFKGR
-96 IFIAHNVRFDYGFIK
+96 IFAAHNVRFDYGFIK
-111 AAFKRLGRTFHPQQL
+111 AAFKRLGRTFNTQQL

-134 LYPEHRHHGL
+134 LYPEHKHHGL
-144 DKIIARHHIDMQNRH
+144 DKIIARHNIDMHNRH

-180 AEVLYQACKTIM
+180 ADILHQACKTIM

-198 AYLNSDA
+198 AHLNNDILK
-205 MNNISD
+205 NISD

-270 DALLTESAQIKQCQ
+270 DALLTESAQIKQRQ

-289 RLRQQKD
+289 RLRRQKD
-296 LFSFQLSANAYGYH
+296 LFSFQLSTNTHGYD
-310 TLTIVPMRYVQFN
+310 TLNIVPMHQVQFN

-335 SNAQKAIKNTINNTD
+335 SDAQKAIKSTISNTD

-379 VKKITADMH
+379 INKITATTH

-401 AVWPFANYA
+401 ADWPFTSYA
-410 YVKER
+410 YIKEQQ
-415 HKYHI
+415 KYHI
-420 FHHWIYLGS
+420 FHQWIYLGS
-429 ASNADELHTILSQ
+429 ASNNDQLHTILSQ
-442 PQGQLDRDVY
+442 PQGQLDRDIY
-452 QIIQQHKHHLQA
+452 QIIQQHKHRLQA
-464 LNPAHVCLG
+464 LNPTHVCPD

>member
-1 MSVNPETMF
+1 ML

-24 SRITR
+24 GRTTS
-29 DRITEIAIVYT
+29 DRITEIAVVYT
-40 EAGQQQPQIFHTLLN
+40 EAGQQQPQVFHTLLN
-55 PNTIIPTFIQT
+55 PNTSIPPFIQAL
-66 FTGISNQM
+66 TGISNQM
-74 VREAPQ
+74 VEQAPH

-87 QLTAIFKKR
+87 QLSAIFKGR
-96 IFIAHNVRFDYGFIK
+96 IFAAHNVRFDYGFIK
-111 AAFKRLGRTFHPQQL
+111 AAFKRLGRTFNTQQL

-134 LYPEHRHHGL
+134 LYPEHKHHGL
-144 DKIIARHHIDMQNRH
+144 DKIIARHNIDMHNRH

-180 AEVLYQACKTIM
+180 ADILHQACKTIM

-198 AYLNSDA
+198 AHLNNDILK
-205 MNNISD
+205 NISD

-270 DALLTESAQIKQCQ
+270 DALLTESAQIKQRQ

-289 RLRQQKD
+289 RLRRQKD
-296 LFSFQLSANAYGYH
+296 LFSFQLSTNTHGYD
-310 TLTIVPMRYVQFN
+310 TLNIVPMHHVHFN

-335 SNAQKAIKNTINNTD
+335 SDAQKAIKSTISNTD

-359 KGSSNRPCFR
+359 KGSNNRPCFR

-379 VKKITADMH
+379 INKITATTH

-401 AVWPFANYA
+401 ADWPFTSYA
-410 YVKER
+410 YIKEQQ
-415 HKYHI
+415 KYHI
-420 FHHWIYLGS
+420 FHQWIYLGS
-429 ASNADELHTILSQ
+429 ASNNDQLYTILSQ

-452 QIIQQHKHHLQA
+452 QIIQQHKHRLQA
-464 LNPAHVCLG
+464 LNPTHVCPD

>member
-1 MSVNPETMF
+1 ML

-24 SRITR
+24 GRTTS
-29 DRITEIAIVYT
+29 DRITEIAVVYT

-55 PNTIIPTFIQT
+55 PNTSIPPFIQAL
-66 FTGISNQM
+66 TGISNQM
-74 VREAPQ
+74 VEQAPH

-87 QLTAIFKKR
+87 QLSAIFKGR
-96 IFIAHNVRFDYGFIK
+96 IFAAHNVRFDYGFIK
-111 AAFKRLGRTFHPQQL
+111 AAFKRLGRTFNPQQL

-134 LYPEHRHHGL
+134 LYPEHKHHGL
-144 DKIIARHHIDMQNRH
+144 DKIIARHNIDMHNRH

-180 AEVLYQACKTIM
+180 ADILHQACKTIM

-198 AYLNSDA
+198 AHLNNDILK
-205 MNNISD
+205 NISD

-270 DALLTESAQIKQCQ
+270 DALLTESAQIKQRQ

-289 RLRQQKD
+289 RLRRQKD
-296 LFSFQLSANAYGYH
+296 LFSFQLSTNTHGYD
-310 TLTIVPMRYVQFN
+310 TLNIVPMHQVQFN

-335 SNAQKAIKNTINNTD
+335 SDAQKAIKSTISNTD

-379 VKKITADMH
+379 INKITATTH

-401 AVWPFANYA
+401 ADWPFTSYA
-410 YVKER
+410 YIKEQQ
-415 HKYHI
+415 KYHI
-420 FHHWIYLGS
+420 FHQWIYLGS
-429 ASNADELHTILSQ
+429 ASNNEQLHTILSQ
-442 PQGQLDRDVY
+442 PQGQLDRDIY
-452 QIIQQHKHHLQA
+452 QIIQQHKHRLQA
-464 LNPAHVCLG
+464 LNPTHVCPD

>member
-1 MSVNPETMF
+1 ML

-24 SRITR
+24 GRTTS
-29 DRITEIAIVYT
+29 DRITEIAVVYT
-40 EAGQQQPQIFHTLLN
+40 EAGQQQPQVFHTLLN
-55 PNTIIPTFIQT
+55 PNTSIPPFIQAL
-66 FTGISNQM
+66 TGISNQM
-74 VREAPQ
+74 VEQAPH

-87 QLTAIFKKR
+87 QLSAIFKGR
-96 IFIAHNVRFDYGFIK
+96 IFAAHNVRFDYGFIK
-111 AAFKRLGRTFHPQQL
+111 AAFKRLGRTFNTQQL

-134 LYPEHRHHGL
+134 LYPEHKHHGL
-144 DKIIARHHIDMQNRH
+144 DKIIARHNIDMHNRH

-180 AEVLYQACKTIM
+180 ADILHHACKTIM

-198 AYLNSDA
+198 AHLNNDILK
-205 MNNISD
+205 NISD

-270 DALLTESAQIKQCQ
+270 DALLTESAQIKQRQ

-289 RLRQQKD
+289 RLRRQKD
-296 LFSFQLSANAYGYH
+296 LFSFQLSTNTHGYD
-310 TLTIVPMRYVQFN
+310 TLNIVPMHHVHFN

-335 SNAQKAIKNTINNTD
+335 SDAQKAIKSTISNTD

-359 KGSSNRPCFR
+359 KGSNNRPCFR

-379 VKKITADMH
+379 INKITATTH

-401 AVWPFANYA
+401 ADWPFTSYA
-410 YVKER
+410 YIKEQQ
-415 HKYHI
+415 KYHI
-420 FHHWIYLGS
+420 FHQWIYLGS
-429 ASNADELHTILSQ
+429 ASNNDQLHTILSQ

-452 QIIQQHKHHLQA
+452 QIIQQHKHRLQA
-464 LNPAHVCLG
+464 LNPTHVCPD

>member
-1 MSVNPETMF
+1 ML

-24 SRITR
+24 GRTTS
-29 DRITEIAIVYT
+29 DRITEIAVVYT
-40 EAGQQQPQIFHTLLN
+40 EAGQQQPQVFHTLLN
-55 PNTIIPTFIQT
+55 PNTSIPPFIQAL
-66 FTGISNQM
+66 TGISNQM
-74 VREAPQ
+74 VEQAPH

-87 QLTAIFKKR
+87 QLSAIFKGR
-96 IFIAHNVRFDYGFIK
+96 IFAAHNVRFDYGFIK
-111 AAFKRLGRTFHPQQL
+111 AAFKRLGRTFNPQQL

-134 LYPEHRHHGL
+134 LYPEHKHHGL
-144 DKIIARHHIDMQNRH
+144 DKIIARHNINMHNRH

-180 AEVLYQACKTIM
+180 ADILHQACKTIM

-198 AYLNSDA
+198 AHLNNDILK
-205 MNNISD
+205 NISD

-270 DALLTESAQIKQCQ
+270 DALLTESAQIKQRQ

-289 RLRQQKD
+289 RLRRQKD
-296 LFSFQLSANAYGYH
+296 LFSFQLSTNTHGYD
-310 TLTIVPMRYVQFN
+310 TLNIVPMHHVQFN

-335 SNAQKAIKNTINNTD
+335 SDAQKAIKNTISNTD

-379 VKKITADMH
+379 INKITATTH

-401 AVWPFANYA
+401 ADWPFTSYA
-410 YVKER
+410 YIKEQQ
-415 HKYHI
+415 KYHI
-420 FHHWIYLGS
+420 FHQWIYLGS
-429 ASNADELHTILSQ
+429 ASNNDQLHTILSQ
-442 PQGQLDRDVY
+442 PQGQLDRDIY
-452 QIIQQHKHHLQA
+452 QIIQQHKHRLQA
-464 LNPAHVCLG
+464 LNPTHVCPD

>member
-1 MSVNPETMF
+1 MF
-10 SDQQLAFVDIETTG
+10 PDQQLAFVDIETTG
-24 SRITR
+24 GRTTS
-29 DRITEIAIVYT
+29 DRITEIAVVYT
-40 EAGQQQPQIFHTLLN
+40 EAGQQQPQVFHTLLN
-55 PNTIIPTFIQT
+55 PNTSIPPFIQAL
-66 FTGISNQM
+66 TGISNQM
-74 VREAPQ
+74 VEQAPH

-87 QLTAIFKKR
+87 QLSAIFKKR
-96 IFIAHNVRFDYGFIK
+96 IFVAHNVRFDYGFIK
-111 AAFKRLGRTFHPQQL
+111 AAFKRLGRTFNPQQL

-134 LYPEHRHHGL
+134 LYPEHKHHGL
-144 DKIIARHHIDMQNRH
+144 DKIIARHNIDMHNRH

-172 QQLKHNFP
+172 QQLKHSFP
-180 AEVLYQACKTIM
+180 ASTLHQACKTIM

-198 AYLNSDA
+198 AHLNNDA
-205 MNNISD
+205 LKNISD

-270 DALLTESAQIKQCQ
+270 DALLTESAQIKQRQ

-289 RLRQQKD
+289 RLRRQKD
-296 LFSFQLSANAYGYH
+296 LFSFQLSTNTHGYN
-310 TLTIVPMRYVQFN
+310 TLNIVPMRHVQFN

-335 SNAQKAIKNTINNTD
+335 SDAQKAIKSTISNTD

-379 VKKITADMH
+379 INKITATTH

-401 AVWPFANYA
+401 AAWPFTSYA
-410 YVKER
+410 YIKER
-415 HKYHI
+415 QKYHI
-420 FHHWIYLGS
+420 FYHWIYLGS
-429 ASNADELHTILSQ
+429 ASNSDELHTILSQ

-452 QIIQQHKHHLQA
+452 QIIQQHKHRLQA
-464 LNPAHVCLG
+464 LNPAYVCPD

>member
-1 MSVNPETMF
+1 ML

-24 SRITR
+24 GRTTS
-29 DRITEIAIVYT
+29 DRITEIAVVYT
-40 EAGQQQPQIFHTLLN
+40 EAGQQQPQVFHTLLN
-55 PNTIIPTFIQT
+55 PNTSIPPFIQT
-66 FTGISNQM
+66 LTGISNQM
-74 VREAPQ
+74 VEQAPH

-87 QLTAIFKKR
+87 QLSAIFKGR
-96 IFIAHNVRFDYGFIK
+96 IFAAHNVRFDYGFIK
-111 AAFKRLGRTFHPQQL
+111 AAFKRLGRTFNPQQL

-134 LYPEHRHHGL
+134 LYPEHKHHGL
-144 DKIIARHHIDMQNRH
+144 DKIIARHNIDMHNRH

-180 AEVLYQACKTIM
+180 ADILHQACKTIM

-198 AYLNSDA
+198 AHLNNDILK
-205 MNNISD
+205 NISD

-270 DALLTESAQIKQCQ
+270 DALLTESAQIKQRQ

-289 RLRQQKD
+289 RLRRQKD
-296 LFSFQLSANAYGYH
+296 LFSFQLSTNTHGYD
-310 TLTIVPMRYVQFN
+310 TLNIVPMHQVQFN

-335 SNAQKAIKNTINNTD
+335 SDAQKAIKSTISNTD

-379 VKKITADMH
+379 INKITATTH

-401 AVWPFANYA
+401 ADWPFTSYA
-410 YVKER
+410 YIKEQQ
-415 HKYHI
+415 KYHI
-420 FHHWIYLGS
+420 FHQWIYLGS
-429 ASNADELHTILSQ
+429 ASNNDQLHTILSQ
-442 PQGQLDRDVY
+442 PQGQLDRDIY
-452 QIIQQHKHHLQA
+452 QIIQQHKHRLQA
-464 LNPAHVCLG
+464 LNPTHVCPD